1 MIGGYEDK
9 QWVDVAS
16 LEAEGCR
23 GPSPAAKYRLYKL
36 ELLRYVRINGAVD
49 YSVCLM
55 WLVVNA

>member
-23 GPSPAAKYRLYKL
+23 SPSPAAKYRLYKL

-49 YSVCLM
+49 YSVCLI
-55 WLVVNA
+55 